1 MELLNNLAS
10 VGLTTK
16 VLQFIIVGG
25 ILAFIVGVF
34 WRIIVIGAGIIAC
47 LFIFLAPSQ
56 SATIASNNE
65 VINPADVAPIEFVE
79 DCLKYNEGATKI
91 SCQKMWKEDGN
102 GKE

>member
-10 VGLTTK
+10 VGITTK

-34 WRIIVIGAGIIAC
+34 WRIIVIGAGIAFCAMI
-47 LFIFLAPSQ
+47 LFSGNAVSN
-56 SATIASNNE
+56 SATNTE
-65 VINPADVAPIEFVE
+65 VVHPADVAPAEFIE
-79 DCLKYNEGATKI
+79 DCIRYNDGATKE

-102 GKE
+102 GKT